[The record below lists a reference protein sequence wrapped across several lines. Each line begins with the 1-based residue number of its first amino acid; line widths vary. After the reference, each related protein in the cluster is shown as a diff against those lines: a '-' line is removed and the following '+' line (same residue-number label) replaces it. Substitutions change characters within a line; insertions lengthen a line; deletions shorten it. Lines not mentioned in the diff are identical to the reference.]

1 MLALGKLFAA
11 GIHNE
16 GVVQVNG
23 APVGWNLERWVALA
37 GVGNQLGE
45 RDLAGGGIADVF
57 AADNVGDSF
66 GEVVDA
72 DGKLVSPEAVS
83 VADREI
89 ATLLFRVFG
98 EIAEKFVVPV
108 NYFVC
113 NCDAEAV
120 GLATGESLRAA
131 FALVNDFAGFAH
143 GVFGLQ
149 LLAAAGAGVYEAL
162 GGELVEDFLEKIKV
176 AALDAFAVELEAE
189 PGEIFADAVDVFL
202 AGAAL
207 VVVFD
212 AQVDFEVPFLCGSAH
227 VKGGKQVP
235 FV

>member
-1 MLALGKLFAA
+1 M
-11 GIHNE
+11 
-16 GVVQVNG
+16 QVNG
-23 APVGWNLERWVALA
+23 ALVGVNMEVRVDLA
-37 GVGNQLGE
+37 GVGNQLGK

-57 AADNVGDSF
+57 AAHDVGDSF
-66 GEVVDA
+66 GKVVYA
-72 DGKLVSPEAVS
+72 DGELVGPESVA
-83 VADREI
+83 VADREV
-89 ATLLFRVFG
+89 AALLLWIFG
-98 EIAEKFVVPV
+98 EIAEALVVPAD
-108 NYFVC
+108 YFVW
-113 NCDAEAV
+113 NFDAQAV
-120 GLATGESLRAA
+120 GLATGEYLSAA

-149 LLAAAGAGVYEAL
+149 LLAAAGAGVHEAL

-176 AALDAFAVELEAE
+176 VALDAFAVELEAE
-189 PGEIFADAVDVFL
+189 PGEVFADAVDVFL